1 VGFPPCHAIIS
12 AKCLQKNS
20 RGRGD
25 VERID
30 VSSHGNIAEVMTEI
44 PDFLRNSKILGAQN
58 ERYRS
63 VDAGE
68 LIEGECIGSEVGADD
83 GAGFRE
89 FVEVRDQVGAFSHG
103 KAEEGTGRSS
113 DRFGVEG

>member
-1 VGFPPCHAIIS
+1 MEFAPYYAIIS
-12 AKCLQKNS
+12 AKCLQKNC

-25 VERID
+25 VERIN

-44 PDFLRNSKILGAQN
+44 PNFLRNSKILGAQN

-68 LIEGECIGSEVGADD
+68 LIEGECIGAEVGADD

-89 FVEVRDQVGAFSHG
+89 FVEVRDQVGAFSDG
-103 KAEEGTGRSS
+103 
-113 DRFGVEG
+113 

>member
-1 VGFPPCHAIIS
+1 
-12 AKCLQKNS
+12 
-20 RGRGD
+20 
-25 VERID
+25 
-30 VSSHGNIAEVMTEI
+30 MTEI

-89 FVEVRDQVGAFSHG
+89 FVEVRDKVGAFSHG